1 MTRTH
6 LFRGLAVA
14 AAAAGLIFTIFPAVQ
29 AQGVVSEW
37 KSVQPPPPPALK
49 TVTINP
55 RTTALLVMDFNDS
68 TCAKGGAR
76 YRPRCA
82 KAIPKVKHL
91 LDEARARHMLVIF
104 TGYPHMPPIV
114 KQLIPRP
121 GEQKVVAGADKFEGT
136 NLNKIL
142 KEHGIT
148 TVIATGTAPNGAV
161 LFTAFGAAAHGYKV
175 IVPVDTMPGDSAY
188 AEQSS
193 IWGIAHDPGMG
204 NKSTLTS
211 AGKIAF

>member
-1 MTRTH
+1 MTRTQF
-6 LFRGLAVA
+6 FRGLAIA
-14 AAAAGLIFTIFPAVQ
+14 AATAALIVTIFPAVQ

-37 KSVQPPPPPALK
+37 KTVQPPPPPALK
-49 TVTINP
+49 TVKINP
-55 RTTALLVMDFNDS
+55 QKTALLVMDFNDS

-82 KAIPKVKHL
+82 EAIPKVRHL
-91 LDEARARHMLVIF
+91 LDEARAHHVLVIF

-114 KQLIPRP
+114 KQLTPRP
-121 GEQKVVAGADKFEGT
+121 GEQTVVGHADKFDGT
-136 NLNKIL
+136 NLNEIL

-161 LFTAFGAAAHGYKV
+161 LFTAFGAASHGYKV

-193 IWGIAHDPGMG
+193 IWGIANDPGMG
-204 NKSTLTS
+204 NMSTLTS
-211 AGKIAF
+211 VGRITF